1 MGAVTQVQQ
10 QTARTT
16 GETVEFH
23 TWEPSANSGKP
34 LPCLHEQRL
43 EYGP

>member
-10 QTARTT
+10 QAAPTN
-16 GETVEFH
+16 GETVEVH
-23 TWEPSANSGKP
+23 TSEPSANSGKP